1 MGEWGEQGKN
11 FYLSHISP
19 YGKLELH
26 LSKNQEV
33 KRMSKTTRQPTT
45 KRQHKT
51 PSRLSMCLSPTSL
64 KTLFWWLLLL
74 GILTVYIFLGLG
86 GLTAPTAIAVVN
98 QSASKEILYR
108 AFAKLADQSGQV
120 WQVVLFKQVYPGQAQ
135 TVNLRLVGFP
145 GSAELLHPQPLKI
158 TTATGKVLTATD
170 VFLDEAPAP
179 TIGQYDFKDI
189 LPQLSIEPLVL
200 SIPLPTNTINI
211 SVPQSVVQEWQ
222 EVVSGEW

>member
-1 MGEWGEQGKN
+1 
-11 FYLSHISP
+11 
-19 YGKLELH
+19 
-26 LSKNQEV
+26 
-33 KRMSKTTRQPTT
+33 MSKTIRQPRT

-51 PSRLSMCLSPTSL
+51 PHPLSMCLSPTSL

-74 GILTVYIFLGLG
+74 GILTLYIFLGLG
-86 GLTAPTAIAVVN
+86 GLTAPTVIAAVN
-98 QSASKEILYR
+98 QSESTEILYR
-108 AFAKLADQSGQV
+108 SFAKLNDQSGQV
-120 WQVVLFKQVYPGQAQ
+120 WQVVLFKQIYPGQAQ
-135 TVNLRLVGFP
+135 TVNLRIVGFP

-158 TTATGKVLTATD
+158 TTVTGKVLTATD

-200 SIPLPTNTINI
+200 SISVPKDTINI

-222 EVVSGEW
+222 KVMSVEG

>member
-1 MGEWGEQGKN
+1 MG
-11 FYLSHISP
+11 
-19 YGKLELH
+19 
-26 LSKNQEV
+26 
-33 KRMSKTTRQPTT
+33 KTTRQATIRSY
-45 KRQHKT
+45 KKT
-51 PSRLSMCLSPTSL
+51 RFPLSMCLSPTSL

-74 GILTVYIFLGLG
+74 GMLTLYIFLGLG
-86 GLTAPTAIAVVN
+86 SLTSQTVIAAVN
-98 QSASKEILYR
+98 QSEAASKEILYR
-108 AFAKLADQSGQV
+108 SLTKLDDQSGHV

-158 TTATGKVLTATD
+158 TTATGKVLTAAD

-200 SIPLPTNTINI
+200 SIPLPSDTINI
-211 SVPQSVVQEWQ
+211 SVPQRVVQDWQ
-222 EVVSGEW
+222 KVMNGES

>member
-1 MGEWGEQGKN
+1 
-11 FYLSHISP
+11 
-19 YGKLELH
+19 
-26 LSKNQEV
+26 
-33 KRMSKTTRQPTT
+33 MSKTPRQLRT
-45 KRQHKT
+45 KRQNKT
-51 PSRLSMCLSPTSL
+51 PSRLSLCLSPTSL

-74 GILTVYIFLGLG
+74 GILTLYIFLGLG
-86 GLTAPTAIAVVN
+86 GLTAPTAIAAVN
-98 QSASKEILYR
+98 QSESTEILYR
-108 AFAKLADQSGQV
+108 SFAKLNDQSGQV

-158 TTATGKVLTATD
+158 TTATGKVLTAPD

-189 LPQLSIEPLVL
+189 LPQLSIEPLIL
-200 SIPLPTNTINI
+200 SISAPKDTINI

-222 EVVSGEW
+222 KIISFEA